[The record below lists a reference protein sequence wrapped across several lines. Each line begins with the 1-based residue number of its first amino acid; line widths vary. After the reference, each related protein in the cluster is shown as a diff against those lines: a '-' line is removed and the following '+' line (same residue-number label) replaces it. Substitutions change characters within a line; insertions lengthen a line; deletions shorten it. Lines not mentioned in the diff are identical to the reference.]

1 MRGGVLEPDLSPKSM
16 IIVDIVISF
25 VCMMIAL
32 IGSYFA
38 YEDYQDSEYEDE
50 DEMDQS
56 ASQGAIGPGPGGPP
70 GDHNSR
76 RTYTIGRNYATHDQ
90 NQRHFDHQPKPSQ
103 MV

>member
-50 DEMDQS
+50 DDIDQS
-56 ASQGAIGPGPGGPP
+56 ASQGPVGPVGLVGP
-70 GDHNSR
+70 DQNNR
-76 RTYTIGRNYATHDQ
+76 RTYTIGRNYAAHDQ
-90 NQRHFDHQPKPSQ
+90 NRQFDHQPKPSQ